1 MTSVSTIDSTT
12 DLCYTSAAE
21 LLDLYRRRSLSP
33 VEITGALLDRIEAL
47 NPRLNAYLHVDR
59 EYALRQARA
68 AEAAYLAGSAAP
80 LAGVP
85 VSIKDLVNVQGMP
98 TTFGS
103 LLYDD
108 FMPDED
114 AYSVARLRSAGAVFP
129 GKTNTPEFGSLPT
142 NENRLGDSARNPWKL
157 SHTPGGS
164 SGGAAS
170 AVAAGLAP
178 IGLGTDF
185 GGSIRIPAAMCGV
198 FGVKPTLGRIARDT
212 SFNLTGEFFSH
223 EGPLSRTVL
232 DSALFLDVC
241 AGPDPRDRFSQIGA
255 PPAFA
260 ALLEALPRGLRVAWT
275 PDLGFA
281 TADAGYLAICE
292 RAVRAFTAVTG
303 EIEQDTPDGA
313 RAGID
318 GWRVAGAAGNYSAE
332 RAHKQKQR
340 SDLLTEVVR
349 RGIDMPE
356 QTTLA
361 QYFDAISAVRTWRE
375 SVAAFF
381 ERYDLLLT
389 PALITSDVAVGAREL
404 RINDM
409 LQHNTIG
416 LISFTAPFNA
426 TGTPVAVVPCGFTDS
441 GLPVALQIAGKFG
454 ADLLVMQASRA
465 FEQALPWAGRR
476 PPLQD
481 A

>member
-1 MTSVSTIDSTT
+1 MTTVTTT
-12 DLCYTSAAE
+12 DLCYASAAE
-21 LLDLYRRRSLSP
+21 LLELYQRRSLSP
-33 VEITGALLDRIEAL
+33 VEVAGAVLDRIEAL
-47 NPRLNAYLHVDR
+47 NPQLNAYLHVDR
-59 EYALRQARA
+59 EYTLRQARA

-85 VSIKDLVNVQGMP
+85 VSIKDLVNVRGMP

-103 LLYDD
+103 LLYYG
-108 FMPDED
+108 FTPDED

-164 SGGAAS
+164 SGGAGS
-170 AVAAGLAP
+170 AVASGLAP
-178 IGLGTDF
+178 LGLGTDF
-185 GGSIRIPAAMCGV
+185 GGSIRIPAAMCGT
-198 FGVKPTLGRIARDT
+198 FGIKPTLGRIARDT

-241 AGPDPRDRFSQIGA
+241 AGPDPRDRFSQIGPA
-255 PPAFA
+255 PSFA
-260 ALLEALPRGLRVAWT
+260 AGLESLPRGLRVAWT

-281 TADAGYLAICE
+281 AVDSEYLRVCE
-292 RAVRAFTAVTG
+292 RAVRSFATVTG
-303 EIEQDTPDGA
+303 EIGQDSPEGA
-313 RAGID
+313 REGLAA
-318 GWRVAGAAGNYSAE
+318 WLLAGAAGNYSAE
-332 RAHKQKQR
+332 RAIKQKQN
-340 SDLLTEVVR
+340 SDLLTEAVR
-349 RGIDMPE
+349 RGIGMPE

-361 QYFDAISAVRTWRE
+361 QYFDAIAGIRAWRGRLA
-375 SVAAFF
+375 SFF

-389 PALITSDVAVGAREL
+389 PALVTSDVSVGAVEL
-404 RINDM
+404 HINGDV
-409 LQHNTIG
+409 QQSTFG

-426 TGTPVAVVPCGFTDS
+426 SGTPVAVVPCGFTDA

-454 ADLLVMQASRA
+454 DDLLVMQASRA
-465 FEQALPWAGRR
+465 FEKALPWAGRR
-476 PPLQD
+476 PPLGD